1 LSSIFGIQPLQKKA
15 LYNQNSRVIKGF
27 QAFLSAEGSLNMKPF
42 DKLGHFWGRPRAFDE
57 FFWGKVSAKWLNL
70 VGFKVVKVGG

>member
-1 LSSIFGIQPLQKKA
+1 
-15 LYNQNSRVIKGF
+15 
-27 QAFLSAEGSLNMKPF
+27 MKPF

-70 VGFKVVKVGG
+70 VGFKVVKVGGEFSFSWVFFFG